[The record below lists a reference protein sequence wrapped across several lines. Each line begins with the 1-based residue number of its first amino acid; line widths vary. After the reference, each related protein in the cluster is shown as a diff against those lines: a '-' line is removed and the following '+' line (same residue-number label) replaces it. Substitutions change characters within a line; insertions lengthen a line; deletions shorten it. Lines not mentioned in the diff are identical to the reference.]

1 MAGKSTYLRT
11 VGVNSLLACMGAPV
25 WADEMEIYPARLVTS
40 LRTSDSLTD
49 NESYFFAELKRLKL
63 IIDKLEAGEELFI
76 ILDEILKGTN
86 SMDKQKGS
94 FALIKQFMS
103 MNANGIIATHDLLL
117 GTLIEAFP
125 ENIRNYC
132 FEADITNNE
141 LTFSYRMRNGVAQ
154 NMNACF
160 LMKKMGIAVI
170 DD

>member
-11 VGVNSLLACMGAPV
+11 IGVNYLLACIGTPV
-25 WADEMEIYPARLVTS
+25 CCTQMKIYPAHLITS

-63 IIDKLEAGEELFI
+63 IIDKLDAGEELFI

-94 FALIKQFMS
+94 IALIKQFMELE
-103 MNANGIIATHDLLL
+103 ANGIIATHDLLL
-117 GTLIEAFP
+117 GSLAEIYP
-125 ENIRNYC
+125 NNIRNYR
-132 FEADITNNE
+132 FEADITNDE
-141 LTFSYRMRNGVAQ
+141 LTFSYLLKEGVAQ

-160 LMKKMGIAVI
+160 LMKKMGIVVEN
-170 DD
+170 

>member
-1 MAGKSTYLRT
+1 
-11 VGVNSLLACMGAPV
+11 
-25 WADEMEIYPARLVTS
+25 
-40 LRTSDSLTD
+40 
-49 NESYFFAELKRLKL
+49 
-63 IIDKLEAGEELFI
+63 
-76 ILDEILKGTN
+76 
-86 SMDKQKGS
+86 
-94 FALIKQFMS
+94 MS

>member
-11 VGVNSLLACMGAPV
+11 VGVNYLLACMGAPV

-86 SMDKQKGS
+86 SMDKQKG
-94 FALIKQFMS
+94 
-103 MNANGIIATHDLLL
+103 LLL
-117 GTLIEAFP
+117 LS
-125 ENIRNYC
+125 
-132 FEADITNNE
+132 NN
-141 LTFSYRMRNGVAQ
+141 S
-154 NMNACF
+154 
-160 LMKKMGIAVI
+160 
-170 DD
+170 